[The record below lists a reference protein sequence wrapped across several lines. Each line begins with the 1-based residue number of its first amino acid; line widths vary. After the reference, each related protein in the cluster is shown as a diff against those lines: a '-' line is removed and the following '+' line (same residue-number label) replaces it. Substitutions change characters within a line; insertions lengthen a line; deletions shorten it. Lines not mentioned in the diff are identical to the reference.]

1 MNEYPKRKQIRI
13 DDYDYST
20 PGAYFITVCTANR
33 EKIFWSDRRGELC
46 SPTCIVDT
54 GDQRSPLRV
63 ELSDIGMI
71 VDNEI
76 KKLNSIYDAVR
87 VDKYCIMPDHI
98 HMILVIDTD
107 DNRRTRRGELR
118 SPVCAPTISRVLK
131 QFKGSITKQ
140 VGRPIW
146 QKSFYDHG
154 IRNQQDYDEIWHYIE
169 NNPLKYTLKKAP

>member
-1 MNEYPKRKQIRI
+1 MTEASYPKRKPIRI
-13 DDYDYST
+13 ADYDYST
-20 PGAYFITVCTANR
+20 PGAYFVTVCTANK

-46 SPTCIVDT
+46 SPANV
-54 GDQRSPLRV
+54 PL
-63 ELSDIGMI
+63 SYIGMI

-76 KKLNSIYDAVR
+76 QKLNSVYDAVR

-98 HMILVIDTD
+98 HFILSIDTD
-107 DNRRTRRGELR
+107 ENGRTCRGELR
-118 SPVCAPTISRVLK
+118 SPACAPTISRVIK

-154 IRNQQDYDEIWHYIE
+154 IRNQQDYDEIWAYIE

>member
-1 MNEYPKRKQIRI
+1 MNDQASKRKPIRI
-13 DDYDYST
+13 ENYDYST
-20 PGAYFITVCTANR
+20 PGTYFITVCTANR

-46 SPTCIVDT
+46 SPVNVPLSNVGIV
-54 GDQRSPLRV
+54 
-63 ELSDIGMI
+63 

-76 KKLNSIYDAVR
+76 QKLNAVYDAIR

-98 HMILVIDTD
+98 HMILTINTD
-107 DNRRTRRGELR
+107 ENGRTQF
-118 SPVCAPTISRVLK
+118 APTISRVIK

-154 IRNQQDYDEIWHYIE
+154 IRNQQDYSEIWQYIE
-169 NNPLKYTLKKAP
+169 NNPLKYALNRTP